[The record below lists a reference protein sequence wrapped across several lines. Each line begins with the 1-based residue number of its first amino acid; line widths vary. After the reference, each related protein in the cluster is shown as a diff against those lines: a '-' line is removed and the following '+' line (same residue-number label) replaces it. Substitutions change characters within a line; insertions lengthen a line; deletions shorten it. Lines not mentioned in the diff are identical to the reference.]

1 VTVTNSGRGAGGEA
15 KDNNNCEGGGEG
27 GGGSE
32 GDGGSEGEVN

>member
-1 VTVTNSGRGAGGEA
+1 VTATNSCRGAGGED

-32 GDGGSEGEVN
+32 GHGGSEGEDN